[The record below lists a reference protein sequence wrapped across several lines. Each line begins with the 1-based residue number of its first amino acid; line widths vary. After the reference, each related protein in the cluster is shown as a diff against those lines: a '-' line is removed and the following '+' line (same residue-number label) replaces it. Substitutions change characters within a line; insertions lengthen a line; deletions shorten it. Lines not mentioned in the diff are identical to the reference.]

1 MYQDSKPSSQSS
13 RLNTSTF
20 VTARTKTNTLTVF
33 QESRQSSTQSQRQP
47 SRTLNSKQDLST
59 LKVQIT
65 SCMTFPKTTVS
76 GIPDSGATAST
87 ETQSTYASSTRSD
100 LIPDSSPFL
109 STFTTY
115 KSKSS
120 VRLHQTAVTPSTYT
134 PRISIF
140 VKSTTSF
147 SESKSY
153 SKFSSID
160 HLNSASITIDKI
172 DTSRGIVSTT
182 TYSLDSQAQSSNS
195 LSLSISHSSLQIS
208 ASVFPTHSKTI
219 QIPQTVSTII
229 SKASLLNKNV
239 THKTMESYKTRL
251 ASSTTGLRL
260 QTTNSYPS
268 TPSLVASVRPTFSLF
283 PFITSELSVSIRS
296 VLVTSSFQYVLSSIY
311 STLVP
316 KLYFITGFVKFEGN
330 CTVFI
335 NDKTLSEDLIR
346 EFESHIKKKL
356 VDVNVTFSQNPV
368 RCGSVIVDFFATS
381 SSKDIEQK
389 LKNIFLNSNITV
401 NNQTLIYLN
410 ISTKP
415 YILTTTPDVNTTF
428 STGTTTEPTTFSTGT
443 TTEPT
448 TFSTGTTTEPT
459 KKANFTVL
467 YITVFVIAGIVII
480 IIIVVITVSCQ
491 RNTSGSFSLSDGKT
505 NYELGA
511 VNGDSKSTINMYGS
525 EPTLQDPSDVNE
537 NGKINEKHDKN
548 DNSNEYQLGHLP
560 KWELP
565 ILELDTPSA
574 DTTTKKETSDSCEG
588 IENKG
593 LDIEE

>member
-1 MYQDSKPSSQSS
+1 MISSKKIVSS
-13 RLNTSTF
+13 
-20 VTARTKTNTLTVF
+20 
-33 QESRQSSTQSQRQP
+33 
-47 SRTLNSKQDLST
+47 
-59 LKVQIT
+59 
-65 SCMTFPKTTVS
+65 
-76 GIPDSGATAST
+76 IPDSSATAAA
-87 ETQSTYASSTRSD
+87 EIQSTYTSSTRSG
-100 LIPDSSPFL
+100 LIPDSSLFI

-115 KSKSS
+115 KLKSS
-120 VRLHQTAVTPSTYT
+120 VCLHETVVTSSTYT
-134 PRISIF
+134 PRTSIF

-153 SKFSSID
+153 SKVSTID
-160 HLNSASITIDKI
+160 HLNSESITIGKI
-172 DTSRGIVSTT
+172 DTSRSIVSTT

-195 LSLSISHSSLQIS
+195 LSLSMSHSSLQIS

-219 QIPQTVSTII
+219 QIPQTVSTTI
-229 SKASLLNKNV
+229 SRASLLNKNV
-239 THKTMESYKTRL
+239 THKTMVSYKTRP
-251 ASSTTGLRL
+251 ASSTTGFRL
-260 QTTNSYPS
+260 QTTNSYLS
-268 TPSLVASVRPTFSLF
+268 TPSLVASVRPTFSF
-283 PFITSELSVSIRS
+283 IPFITSKLSVSIRS
-296 VLVTSSFQYVLSSIY
+296 VLVTSSFQYESSSIY
-311 STLVP
+311 STPAP
-316 KLYFITGFVKFEGN
+316 KLYFITGFVEFKGN
-330 CTVFI
+330 CTIFI
-335 NDKTLSEDLIR
+335 NDKTLSKDLIR

-356 VDVNVTFSQNPV
+356 ADVNVTFSKNPV
-368 RCGSVIVDFFATS
+368 RCGSVIVDFYATS
-381 SSKDIEQK
+381 SSEDIEQE

-415 YILTTTPDVNTTF
+415 YILTTTPDVNTK
-428 STGTTTEPTTFSTGT
+428 
-443 TTEPT
+443 
-448 TFSTGTTTEPT
+448 FSTGTTTEPT

-480 IIIVVITVSCQ
+480 IIIVVIAVSCQ
-491 RNTSGSFSLSDGKT
+491 RHTSGSFSLSDGKP

-525 EPTLQDPSDVNE
+525 EPTLQDASDVNE

-593 LDIEE
+593 LDTEE

>member
-1 MYQDSKPSSQSS
+1 MLQILKRMRRAISQDPTPSNQSS

-20 VTARTKTNTLTVF
+20 VTARTKTSTLTVS
-33 QESRQSSTQSQRQP
+33 QGSPQSSTHSQTQP
-47 SRTLNSKQDLST
+47 SRTLNPKQDLST
-59 LKVQIT
+59 LKVQNT
-65 SCMTFPKTTVS
+65 SCMISSRTTAS
-76 GIPDSGATAST
+76 SIPDSGATEAT
-87 ETQSTYASSTRSD
+87 ETQSTYASSTKSG
-100 LIPDSSPFL
+100 LIPDSSLFI

-120 VRLHQTAVTPSTYT
+120 VRLHQTVVKPSTYT
-134 PRISIF
+134 PRTSIF
-140 VKSTTSF
+140 IKSTTSF
-147 SESKSY
+147 SEFKSY
-153 SKFSSID
+153 NKFSNID
-160 HLNSASITIDKI
+160 HLNSVSVTIGKI
-172 DTSRGIVSTT
+172 DTSIGIVSTT

-195 LSLSISHSSLQIS
+195 LSLSISHSSLQIP
-208 ASVFPTHSKTI
+208 ASVFPTNSKTI
-219 QIPQTVSTII
+219 QIPQTVSTTI
-229 SKASLLNKNV
+229 SRASLLNKNV
-239 THKTMESYKTRL
+239 THKTMVSYKTRP

-260 QTTNSYPS
+260 QNTNSYLS

-283 PFITSELSVSIRS
+283 PFITSKLSVSIGS
-296 VLVTSSFQYVLSSIY
+296 VLVTSSFQYVSSSIY
-311 STLVP
+311 STP
-316 KLYFITGFVKFEGN
+316 EPELYFFTGFVEFEGN
-330 CTVFI
+330 CTIFI
-335 NDKTLSEDLIR
+335 NDKKLREDLIR
-346 EFESHIKKKL
+346 EFENHIKKKL
-356 VDVNVTFSQNPV
+356 ADVNVTFSQNPV
-368 RCGSVIVDFFATS
+368 RCGSVIVDFCATS

-389 LKNIFLNSNITV
+389 FKNIFQNSNITV

-410 ISTKP
+410 ISTEP
-415 YILTTTPDVNTTF
+415 YIPTTTPDVI
-428 STGTTTEPTTFSTGT
+428 
-443 TTEPT
+443 T

-525 EPTLQDPSDVNE
+525 EPTMQDPSDVNE